1 MLRAPFVQRILA
13 RLNGGMNMTDE
24 RYAPQ
29 PLASWYWVAAGVS
42 VLFMALGCW
51 MYLSVVTADPATLPL
66 DQRNLIEAE
75 PTWMVAAF
83 AVAVW
88 SGLLGAVL
96 LLMRKRIAVPVLL
109 VSLIATIVNFVP
121 YAVVRQVRDL
131 ITTNDIAIA
140 VAVVLITGTIYSFAR
155 HCGQRGWLR

>member
-1 MLRAPFVQRILA
+1 
-13 RLNGGMNMTDE
+13 MTDE

-29 PLASWYWVAAGVS
+29 PLASWYWIAAGVS
-42 VLFMALGCW
+42 FLFMALGCW
-51 MYLSVVTADPATLPL
+51 MYLSVVTANPATLPL

-83 AVAVW
+83 AIAVW

-96 LLMRKRIAVPVLL
+96 LLMRRKIAVPVLL
-109 VSLIATIVNFVP
+109 VSLIATIVNFLP
-121 YAVVRQVRDL
+121 YAVVRPVRDL

-155 HCGQRGWLR
+155 HSRQRGWLR